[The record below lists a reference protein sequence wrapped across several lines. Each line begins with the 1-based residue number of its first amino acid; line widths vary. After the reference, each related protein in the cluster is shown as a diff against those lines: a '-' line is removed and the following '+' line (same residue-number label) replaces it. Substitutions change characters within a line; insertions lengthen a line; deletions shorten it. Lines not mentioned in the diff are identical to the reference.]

1 MVKLNG
7 ANYHQWHLLMEDLIY
22 VKGWH
27 APVFE
32 EMPKDMDAAKWK
44 VEHRKLCGFIRRFV
58 EPNVYNHVARIND
71 AKDLLKTLETLYA
84 KSTGINKLY
93 LLKKLGEFR
102 YREGSPILDHVNE
115 F

>member
-1 MVKLNG
+1 
-7 ANYHQWHLLMEDLIY
+7 MEDLIY

-27 APVFE
+27 APIFE
-32 EMPKDMDAAKWK
+32 EMPKDTDPAKWK

-58 EPNVYNHVARIND
+58 EPNVYNHVASIND
-71 AKDLLKTLETLYA
+71 AKDLWKTLETLYD
-84 KSTGINKLY
+84 KSMGINKLY

-115 F
+115 FQGIIDRLTAMR